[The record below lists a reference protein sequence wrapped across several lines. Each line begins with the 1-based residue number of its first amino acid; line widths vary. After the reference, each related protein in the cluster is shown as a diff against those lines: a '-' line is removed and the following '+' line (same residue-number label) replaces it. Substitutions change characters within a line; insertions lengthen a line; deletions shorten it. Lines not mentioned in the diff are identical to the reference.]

1 MPRQHPY
8 GGYDS
13 GGKRPRRENGRFF
26 RGRGRGGRSG
36 HAHMPYAM
44 PYGGGHGMS
53 GAPFPPWG
61 APFTMMPMPYGMPN
75 MWYGMPSAALPPQP
89 EPWDAMHPPYATR
102 GRGGARAERKS
113 QRPRFTRSIYQPD
126 PEAERPED
134 SKPCRTLFVRNVAFE
149 VNVNA
154 LRAEFASY
162 GEIRTWF
169 DLIQR
174 RGMLFVTYYDTRAA
188 ERARVEMNK
197 KVLVGRALDVHFS
210 LPKDEDQEQHCDRDK
225 NQGTLF
231 VIVHHTTE
239 PVSDEAIRTRF
250 EPFGDIR
257 AIRTYKDQSHTRFI
271 EYWDSRACIQAHD
284 TCQDTEFL
292 GGKLQLKFAWDLSTV
307 SLVNDARSRSEAKA
321 AAEARANANQQDP
334 APLPEEES
342 AQLAPAWP
350 ATASEER
357 LEQAQKVQ
365 QARISPSNSSF

>member
-1 MPRQHPY
+1 
-8 GGYDS
+8 
-13 GGKRPRRENGRFF
+13 
-26 RGRGRGGRSG
+26 
-36 HAHMPYAM
+36 
-44 PYGGGHGMS
+44 MS
-53 GAPFPPWG
+53 GAPLPPWG
-61 APFTMMPMPYGMPN
+61 APFPMMPMPYAMPQ
-75 MWYGMPSAALPPQP
+75 MWYGMPNAALPPQP
-89 EPWDAMHPPYATR
+89 PPWDAMFPTYAA
-102 GRGGARAERKS
+102 RGGGGARRAERKS

-188 ERARVEMNK
+188 ERARAKMNK

-231 VIVHHTTE
+231 VVVHDAKD
-239 PVSDEAIRTRF
+239 PVSDEVIRAHF

-257 AIRTYKDQSHTRFI
+257 AIRTYKGQLHTRFI

-307 SLVNDARSRSEAKA
+307 SLVNDARTRSEAKA
-321 AAEARANANQQDP
+321 AAEARATANQQDP
-334 APLPEEES
+334 APLPEGEAAEI
-342 AQLAPAWP
+342 APAWP
-350 ATASEER
+350 ANAPEER

-365 QARISPSNSSF
+365 QVCTPLSNASY